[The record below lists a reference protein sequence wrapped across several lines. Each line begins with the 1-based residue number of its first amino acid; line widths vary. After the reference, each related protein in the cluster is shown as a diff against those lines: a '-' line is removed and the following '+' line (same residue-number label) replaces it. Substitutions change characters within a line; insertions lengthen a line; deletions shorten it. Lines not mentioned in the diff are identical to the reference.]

1 MSTDLIFLLLL
12 ICFSLHACNARFLG
26 LSDKET
32 KKQVFNQVLVQDV
45 DKLKIHRT
53 TSAPSEMMPSG
64 ERGAQGKQVVRRDD
78 MITRKIRLLGATTM
92 NEKDTEALTKQEGTK
107 GAASGNKVI
116 VSSQADL
123 QQASE
128 IIEGKGRSM
137 LGSAAKD
144 TEEAVR
150 SEENDI
156 AEDVAV
162 MDYAQ
167 PHRKPPIHNEKS

>member
-32 KKQVFNQVLVQDV
+32 KKQVFNKVLVQDV

-53 TSAPSEMMPSG
+53 TSAPSEMMPS
-64 ERGAQGKQVVRRDD
+64 EEQGKQVVGRDD
-78 MITRKIRLLGATTM
+78 MITRKISLLGATTM
-92 NEKDTEALTKQEGTK
+92 NEKDAEALPKQEEGTK
-107 GAASGNKVI
+107 GATSGNKVI

-150 SEENDI
+150 SDQENDI

>member
-1 MSTDLIFLLLL
+1 MQTDF
-12 ICFSLHACNARFLG
+12 
-26 LSDKET
+26 
-32 KKQVFNQVLVQDV
+32 QVLVQDV

-53 TSAPSEMMPSG
+53 TSAPSEMMPSE

-78 MITRKIRLLGATTM
+78 MITRKISLLGATTM
-92 NEKDTEALTKQEGTK
+92 NEKDTEALPKQEEGTK

-123 QQASE
+123 QQASK

>member
-1 MSTDLIFLLLL
+1 
-12 ICFSLHACNARFLG
+12 
-26 LSDKET
+26 
-32 KKQVFNQVLVQDV
+32 
-45 DKLKIHRT
+45 
-53 TSAPSEMMPSG
+53 MMPSG